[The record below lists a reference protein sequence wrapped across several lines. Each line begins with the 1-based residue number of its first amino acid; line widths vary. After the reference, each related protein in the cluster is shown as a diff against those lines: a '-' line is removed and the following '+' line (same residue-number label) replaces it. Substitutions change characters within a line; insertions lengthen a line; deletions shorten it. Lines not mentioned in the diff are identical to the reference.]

1 MTSLKLPLAIAL
13 ACILSATAGIL
24 IVAPLTVDDNGA
36 APDEPKLAI
45 VRALNH
51 WDSGWYAQIAQDG
64 YYYLGPL
71 KQSPVAFFPG
81 YALVMRPLMAIGIN
95 RYIAGELVTLLCG
108 LAALFLL
115 IRWEAKVRARQQLA
129 PGTTGMVALA
139 LYPFA
144 FYLYGV
150 MYSDATYL
158 LLAVAAF
165 ICLEDDRPAVAAVF
179 GALATACR
187 PIAPALM
194 VGLLVR
200 SLELRIRSGQK
211 IRLVDLLPAF
221 AGLGFA
227 AYMFYLWVDFDDP
240 LAFAHV
246 QSAAGWDQPPGFDTW
261 AKVAWFKVMFPKVAP
276 IVALRLG
283 GHALATLL
291 ALALVI
297 PTWKKLGPGYGLY
310 CLIALGLPALSSK
323 DFMGLG
329 RYAIAAFPI
338 FLALGLMLEERPRVR
353 KIWLSA
359 SAALLLV
366 LAFNFGA
373 GSYVS

>member
-1 MTSLKLPLAIAL
+1 LKLPLAIAL
-13 ACILSATAGIL
+13 ASIVSATAGIL
-24 IVAPLTVDDNGA
+24 VLAPDTVETGGA
-36 APDEPKLAI
+36 ADEPKIAV

-51 WDSGWYAQIAQDG
+51 WDSGWYATIAQTG
-64 YYYLGPL
+64 YYYRGSTE
-71 KQSPVAFFPG
+71 QSPVAFFPG
-81 YALVMRPLMAIGIN
+81 YAIALRPLIAVGIN
-95 RYIAGELVTLLCG
+95 RYVAGELVTLVCG

-115 IRWEAKVRARQQLA
+115 LRWERKVRVRQKLA
-129 PGTTGMVALA
+129 PGNTATLALA

-150 MYSDATYL
+150 MYSDALYL
-158 LLAVAAF
+158 LLAVGAF
-165 ICLEDDRPAVAAVF
+165 TCLEDDRPALAAVL
-179 GALATACR
+179 GALATSCR

-194 VGLLVR
+194 VGLLAR
-200 SLELRIRSGQK
+200 SIELRVRAQQK
-211 IRLVDLLPAF
+211 IRIVDLLPAF

-227 AYMFYLWVDFDDP
+227 AYMFYLWVDFGDP

-246 QSAAGWDQPPGFDTW
+246 QSAPGWDQPPGFDTW
-261 AKVAWFKVMFPKVAP
+261 AKVTWFKTMFPRVAP
-276 IVALRLG
+276 IVAVRLG

-291 ALALVI
+291 ALLLVI

-310 CLIALGLPALSSK
+310 CLIAIGLPALSSK

-338 FLALGLMLEERPRVR
+338 FLALGLMLEDRPRVR
-353 KIWLSA
+353 RVWLTA
-359 SAALLLV
+359 SGLVLVV

-373 GSYVS
+373 GAYVS